1 MCIAYVAKLARKLY
15 QNMRREAASICIQ
28 KNIRAHRARK
38 NYTKLQASATVIQT
52 GLRTMSARNKHRHR
66 RRTKAA
72 IIIQREWRR
81 HQVHEAYKKH
91 KKATLALQCLWR
103 AKVARKEL
111 KNLRMAA
118 RETGA
123 LKEAKDKLEKRVEEL
138 TWRLELEK
146 NQKADLEDAKAQ
158 EIAKLQNNLT
168 ELQEK
173 LDEAYAAIIRDKEA
187 AKVAIEPAPP
197 IIKEVPVVD
206 NTQLELLNSQN
217 NELEVEVAKLKG
229 KIKEFEVKCFAL
241 ENDSRA
247 SVTEA
252 EDAKSKAVEFQE
264 IIERLHTNLS
274 NLESENQ
281 VLRQQALAASTSV
294 EEIGELNRYG
304 PVS

>member
-1 MCIAYVAKLARKLY
+1 
-15 QNMRREAASICIQ
+15 
-28 KNIRAHRARK
+28 
-38 NYTKLQASATVIQT
+38 
-52 GLRTMSARNKHRHR
+52 
-66 RRTKAA
+66 
-72 IIIQREWRR
+72 
-81 HQVHEAYKKH
+81 
-91 KKATLALQCLWR
+91 
-103 AKVARKEL
+103 
-111 KNLRMAA
+111 
-118 RETGA
+118 
-123 LKEAKDKLEKRVEEL
+123 
-138 TWRLELEK
+138 
-146 NQKADLEDAKAQ
+146 
-158 EIAKLQNNLT
+158 
-168 ELQEK
+168 LQEK

-187 AKVAIEPAPP
+187 AKLAIEQAPP

-294 EEIGELNRYG
+294 EEIGELNSLKDKVAILESENETLRRQTESAEKTM
-304 PVS
+304 PPARVFAS

>member
-1 MCIAYVAKLARKLY
+1 
-15 QNMRREAASICIQ
+15 
-28 KNIRAHRARK
+28 
-38 NYTKLQASATVIQT
+38 
-52 GLRTMSARNKHRHR
+52 
-66 RRTKAA
+66 
-72 IIIQREWRR
+72 
-81 HQVHEAYKKH
+81 
-91 KKATLALQCLWR
+91 
-103 AKVARKEL
+103 
-111 KNLRMAA
+111 
-118 RETGA
+118 
-123 LKEAKDKLEKRVEEL
+123 
-138 TWRLELEK
+138 
-146 NQKADLEDAKAQ
+146 
-158 EIAKLQNNLT
+158 
-168 ELQEK
+168 LQEK

-187 AKVAIEPAPP
+187 AKLAIEQAPP

-294 EEIGELNRYG
+294 EEIGELNSLKDKVAILESENETLRRQTESAEKTMPPARVFASEKNLENEHQTKEIQATKEPRNPINVLAKQGSLTDRQQESHEVLMKCLTDERRFDNEKSVAAWIVYKALLQWRLFEAEKTNIFDRI
-304 PVS
+304 VHKIRSSIEVII